1 MVAGDPMKRS
11 YGNDKES
18 AAINYACL
26 NFDGPATA
34 ETNGFPNRK
43 CSSGLRAQV
52 FFPSC
57 WDGKNLDSPDHK
69 SHMSYPA
76 NDHAYGACPP
86 SHPVH
91 FVSLFYEV
99 IFSTDK
105 FDNQWYGN
113 KQPFVWSMGD
123 PTGYG
128 LHGDFFSGWDVDHLQ
143 KAIDICTNNSGKVE
157 DCPVFTI
164 TPNDVAKGCRIPPSI
179 DEQVSGTLDALPGC
193 NPVQPGPERAVQ
205 QTTCSVSNTIGKPQA
220 YFTDLTQTKQWS
232 YVGCGT
238 DSIYARKFTGA
249 NTSGDKMTIETCV
262 DFCSGKGFSV
272 AGTEYGRECYCA
284 KSIPSE
290 AAPVPGYM
298 GNCMTPC
305 AGDTAE
311 YCGGSGTI
319 SLYQKCTG
327 NCQNVQF
334 GVVGNTTTP
343 ATSSKAPVVSSATL
357 PPPSSSKAAT
367 SPAAPS
373 SKAPVASPSTS
384 VMANIASTSPNTRV
398 SVASTLTTSSVARP
412 TSTRSSSTVSIAP
425 SGSIT
430 RNGYYA
436 GSSSMI
442 TTSGSVVSSAVDS
455 EFTSTPDGVT
465 AIHSDAT
472 SAGVS
477 PMFSGSPVS
486 QGTAYTVPT
495 SVPKSNVT
503 LPEGWKAAGCYVDP
517 QRPRLFK
524 FWASF
529 SGRKMS
535 SSKCVRYCD
544 KQEFA
549 FAGTE
554 NGGQCFCS
562 DDLAEDAELKN
573 DSECS
578 SPCKGAPAEKCG
590 GPARLSVF
598 TMLDAPYGRSRKRD
612 ASQGQSSYEAQLA

>member
-11 YGNDKES
+11 YGNDFAS

-143 KAIDICTNNSGKVE
+143 KAIDVCTNNSGRVE

-164 TPNDVAKGCRIPPSI
+164 TPNDIAKGCRIPPSI

-193 NPVQPGPERAVQ
+193 NPVQAGPERAVQ
-205 QTTCSVSNTIGKPQA
+205 QTTGCTVSNTIGKPQA

-249 NTSGDKMTIETCV
+249 RTSGDTMTVETCV

-284 KSIPSE
+284 STIPSE

-298 GNCMTPC
+298 GNCMMPC
-305 AGDTAE
+305 AGDAGE
-311 YCGGSGTI
+311 YCGGAGTI

-327 NCQNVQF
+327 SCQNVQF
-334 GVVGNTTTP
+334 GVVGNSTTP
-343 ATSSKAPVVSSATL
+343 ATSSKAPAVSSTTSIMGNAGTT
-357 PPPSSSKAAT
+357 SST
-367 SPAAPS
+367 TR
-373 SKAPVASPSTS
+373 V
-384 VMANIASTSPNTRV
+384 ASTSSTTSLMGNAGTTSSTTRA
-398 SVASTLTTSSVARP
+398 ASTLTTSQTVRSTSTRP
-412 TSTRSSSTVSIAP
+412 TSSSSTRASSSVSI
-425 SGSIT
+425 T
-430 RNGYYA
+430 MNGYYA
-436 GSSSMI
+436 ASSSATATS
-442 TTSGSVVSSAVDS
+442 TTSVSSIVDS
-455 EFTSTPDGVT
+455 EFTGVPDGVI
-465 AIHSDAT
+465 AIPSDAT

-477 PMFSGSPVS
+477 PIFSGSRVS
-486 QGTAYTVPT
+486 QGTAHLVPTTVP
-495 SVPKSNVT
+495 KANIT

-517 QRPRLFK
+517 IRPRLFE
-524 FWASF
+524 FYASF

-544 KQEFA
+544 RQGFS

-562 DDLAEDAELKN
+562 DDLDEDAVLRDE
-573 DSECS
+573 SECS
-578 SPCKGAPAEKCG
+578 SPCKGAMGEKCG

-598 TMLDAPYGRSRKRD
+598 TMLNAPYMGSRKRH
-612 ASQGQSSYEAQLA
+612 AREHQSRRDAQLS